1 MKIKYEE
8 KSLKFNLVYG
18 LFMIVIGIFA
28 VVNDSNSFYNY
39 PWLIIGAL
47 QTGTYFYNKKLQ
59 YLTIENNRLTKHSIF
74 PKVIELNEIRKVRK
88 FVNSYKI
95 ETDKTTLRISKNI
108 IEKESL
114 YKLNQVF
121 ENLILK
127 V

>member
-28 VVNDSNSFYNY
+28 VANDSNSFFNY
-39 PWLIIGAL
+39 TWLIIGAL
-47 QTGTYFYNKKLQ
+47 QIGTYFYNKKFQ

-121 ENLILK
+121 ENLNLK

>member
-1 MKIKYEE
+1 MKIKYVE

-28 VVNDSNSFYNY
+28 VANDSNSFFNY

-47 QTGTYFYNKKLQ
+47 QIGTYFYNKKFQ

-121 ENLILK
+121 ENLNLK

>member
-8 KSLKFNLVYG
+8 KSLKFNFVYG

-28 VVNDSNSFYNY
+28 VANDSNSFINY
-39 PWLIIGAL
+39 LWLIIGAL
-47 QTGTYFYNKKLQ
+47 QIGTYFYNKKFQ

-121 ENLILK
+121 ENLNLK